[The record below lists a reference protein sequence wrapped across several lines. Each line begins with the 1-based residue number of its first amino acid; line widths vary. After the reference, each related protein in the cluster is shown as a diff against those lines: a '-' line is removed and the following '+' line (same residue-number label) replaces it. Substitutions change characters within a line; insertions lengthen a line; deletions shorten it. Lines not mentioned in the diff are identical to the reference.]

1 MSKNNKII
9 TAAIAVVA
17 LLIIIGAVFASG
29 ILAHDSDDV
38 KSAEYEVNFI
48 DGDDILKSISVKENN
63 LVNRI
68 SDPVKEGYVFTG
80 WYSDKELTNEFD
92 FNDTYITE
100 NTNIYAKWVKSS
112 EPEPGDITFTV
123 TFNTDGGNE
132 IASQIVKKGENAVR
146 PADPIK
152 SGYKFAGWYSDS
164 SFTTEFNFK
173 SPINFDITL
182 YAKFTLNQGGGGGG
196 AITPP
201 PVTSETNYTITY
213 DSNGADGIAPEKQTL
228 KENESITISN
238 GDALTKTGYSFVG
251 WNTKADGTGI
261 NYAAGEPV
269 SFNDLHDNLTLYAK
283 WAVGTYEVDKN
294 NDTVTVTITND
305 QINEIINSSSSDDSI
320 TLVDASAFNT
330 DSVSIDSSVLQNVKE
345 NLSDDNE
352 SNKNKKIEI
361 ALPNASIELG
371 KTAIENILSK
381 SGGTDLSFSASK
393 IDNLDTNVIDKSDVV
408 LDSNSIYEFKIGDG
422 SISTFGEV
430 ITVSIPYDLDG
441 ANEEDIVV
449 YYLKD
454 NELLQIAGKY
464 DPKNKCVNIQTDH
477 FSTFAVG
484 NIGRFTVNFDLDGGV
499 FSDGFKPS
507 DYVYL
512 KFNANIKE
520 ITPTKTGYSFN
531 GWDYNGSIWDFT
543 NDVVK
548 KNISL
553 KATWTQ
559 NSYNIKY
566 ELNGGSSSDYDKKY
580 TIKSETINLG
590 KPVKAGHT
598 FQGWFTDDTLQTPFN
613 YVSGVTCDNLTLY
626 AKWSINEYSVTL
638 LSGEGYKLNYLNN
651 QNADQNIKV
660 KYGDTFSFTL
670 ELDGS
675 SENSNIAVKDI
686 DGNEIRPIDGVY
698 TLNNIT
704 KDQVVAV
711 EGIEADTVDRYN
723 MIFAN
728 EGDAYS
734 VNQKGPVEKGNDFTF
749 TISLTDAYSKSAAL
763 SLQIYGS
770 YDSFALDTSSGNN
783 HTYTIKNVRSDLV
796 IIVNGLEKNTYTVT
810 FMSENKKILDQT
822 VTHGES
828 ASLIENITRPGYI
841 FGGWALDTKG
851 ITIYNNQPITEDTT
865 LYAVWSAGSSN
876 YFIYVYQEKVQYSTD
891 ANKYELIKVE
901 QISEEVD
908 TIVSAKPESYYSILG
923 SSMGFTLNDESILSG
938 KVLADKQLVLS
949 LYFDRVSF
957 TIHFLAPDGTQ
968 YENNVAQIKE
978 KYGCPI
984 FPIKVTLPGNATLN
998 YWYETDETEPFLFST
1013 MPDHDL
1019 SLHSKFTNV
1028 YNLKYDA
1035 NEGKGKLPLT
1045 IGFTNG
1051 TTVILYGPGY
1061 PEDNTYALTRVG
1073 YTFSGWMY
1081 DSKTYQPGNSFIMP
1095 AEDVTLVAE
1104 WTANKYIITF
1114 NSNGGTGSM
1123 NDQPFTYDETKN
1135 LTANTFTK
1143 EGYKFIGWSK
1153 TTDGSVDYADQASVS
1168 NLTSENKAEVTL
1180 YAKWTANQYT
1190 ISFNSNGG
1198 SAVASITAN
1207 YATAVSKPNN
1217 PTKEGYEF
1225 AGWHSDEELTA
1236 EYTFDKMPA
1245 ENITLYAK
1253 WTAKLYDV
1261 TFHYNN
1267 ETDNTTDPVKF
1278 NNLVSEPNVSRLGYT
1293 LEGWYSDSNFST
1305 KWNFETGLMPAEN
1318 IDLYANWNLDTY
1330 TIKLH
1335 NYDDVQ
1341 SIDYDIT
1348 QDVSLPPASREG
1360 CTFKGWFETGSQ
1372 TEFDYVKGTTVGNI
1386 DLYADFTINKYTIT
1400 FNSNGGSEVDP
1411 ITDYYATAVSKPNN
1425 PTKEGHEFTGW
1436 YSDEELTAEYIFD
1449 KIPADNITLYAKWT
1463 KSLYTLTINYVYE
1476 DGSKAYDSYVNI
1488 VEYGETYTVTSPSIE
1503 TLLPDVPTV
1512 TGTMPANDLTI
1523 TITYGNYLINIDGN
1537 NYRTIEDALASAQ
1550 EGDRLILLRDYTIQK
1565 DITIPKGIL
1574 LVLPCSDDDKG
1585 YDLTAEYEDDHNP
1598 DGTMTDDKK
1607 YDHLYRTLT
1616 VSSDATLTVDG
1627 QLLVNAVTGR
1637 AAGGYRVMDITGG
1650 YAQIQLEGNIIVK
1663 DKAILEVCGYVK
1675 GNGQITAESGA
1686 EVRDMYIVQ
1695 HWRGGS
1701 QALAIYNGNDYHKR
1715 DLFPFTEYDCHNI
1728 QSTLRI
1734 DSGASLLGN
1743 VKMHEKLITGYH
1755 YTRFPQ
1761 IDNDNG
1767 LIRLSDGAYL
1777 VRSYDENALNGSNSD
1792 MGRTIYKIYG
1802 GSTFSHSTLVIVG
1815 VELSTKD
1822 YLYPI
1827 DGDLAFELYSGNYFV
1842 NDNFKIMTGAQVSL
1856 YENASLTINA
1866 DNELVFYDEFTDV
1879 KNLQNT
1885 EYPIRHAASLT
1896 LFDNST
1902 LNIYGSFAGIISFEE
1917 SGNAKVNISDN
1928 ATLQVNTSEIN
1939 GYIANDDFRDQTF
1952 FRNLH
1957 FETKYQYEVTFETNG
1972 GSEVTSMKYF
1982 LGDYLEDLPESVK
1995 TGFDFKGWY
2004 LNSNLTQ
2011 KYNYEELTG
2020 NTILYAGWEDS
2031 KYTVSFETNR
2041 GSSIAAQE
2049 ILFNNTVA
2057 KPNEPTRSGY
2067 AFAGWYSDAALESE
2081 YDFSTLVTE
2090 NITLYAKWTAVEYT
2104 VLFIT
2109 NNGENLDSIR
2119 YTADDA
2125 SLNIQEIIKIGY
2137 TFEKW
2142 CIDKE
2147 LTIGFEFKQ
2156 YETSGD
2162 LTLYAKWVPVVYSI
2176 KYYDG
2181 TQLNLDPS
2189 SYAIEDSITLPTI
2202 IKSGYEFAGWR
2213 ENSDLS
2219 GDAIF
2224 TIVEG
2229 TIGNK
2234 VYYASWKESVYSIT
2248 YMDGKNKIENLS
2260 PVSYITT
2267 ERTDLPTPS
2276 KEGYAFNGW
2285 YSDADFENKV
2295 SSIPI
2300 GSTEDKIFYAKFT
2313 INQYTIT
2320 FNSNGGSEV
2329 GAVKQDYGT
2338 TIAKPADPTNTG
2350 YTFAGWF
2357 KDDGTFLQDWNFE
2370 TDTIPVDGTI
2380 LYANWNLDTYTITLH
2395 DGDSTSTVNYD
2406 VTMDSVSL
2414 DKPSKEGYAFKG
2426 WFEKDSQAE
2435 FSYIKG
2441 TTVGNIDLYADF
2453 TINQYT
2459 ITFNSNGGSAVDAVT
2474 QDYGTT
2480 IAKPADP
2487 TKTGYTF
2494 AGWFKDNNTFLQ
2506 EWNFETDTIPVN
2518 GTTLYDKW
2526 TPIVYSVIFDANS
2539 GTGNMSNQTFTYD
2552 ETKNLTAN
2560 TFTKEG
2566 YKFLGWSET
2575 KDKSVKYADQAS
2587 VINLASEN
2595 EAEVTLY
2602 AVWQINQYTITFE
2615 SNGGS
2620 AVTSITQ
2627 NYGTAVNDPEYPTR
2641 EGYTFAGWFTDAEFA
2656 NAYTFG
2662 KMPAENITL
2671 YAKWTINQYTITF
2684 NSNGGSAVN
2693 PIEQNYGTTIEKS
2706 ADPTKEGHSFA
2717 GWFKD
2722 ETLTTA
2728 WNFNTDTMPIN
2739 GTTLYAKWD
2748 VISYNVKY
2756 YVDSE
2761 VFLDKTV
2768 NYGESVPKPTD
2779 PTKTGYAFKGWGEI
2793 PETMPAKN
2801 LEFYAIFEINS
2812 YTITYMIDGVTVNTP
2827 TYKYG
2832 AEISPYQ
2839 PAAQEG
2845 KEFSGWSPA
2854 IPDTMPAYNMTVS
2867 GSFNASM
2874 FTITYYV
2881 DETQYESPQSV
2892 KFGEAVTPMT
2902 APTKEGYTFK
2912 GWDWNGDEEGLGEA
2926 PQTMPAKH
2934 LSIHGYFTINSY
2946 CVTFHHNNGTNNT
2959 TTSVEFNSSITEPNV
2974 SRLGYK
2980 LDGWYLEDSFTTKW
2994 DFNNPMPANDID
3006 LYAKWNLDAYTI
3018 KLHNGS
3024 DVQSISYNITQDVS
3038 LPSASK
3044 EGYTFNGW
3052 FEQNSQAAF
3061 EYIKGTTVG
3070 NKDLYAV
3077 WQINQ
3082 YTITFES
3089 NDGSPVKNITEDYGT
3104 TITKPTDPTKTGY
3117 TFGGWFKDDA
3127 QEAYVFTTIPAEN
3140 ITLYAKWDL
3149 DSYTITYYDGS
3160 SEISN
3165 LDPTSYTIE
3174 SGEITLDAA
3183 TKTGYTFE
3191 GWYVTADLSGTAVTS
3206 IPVNSTGNKVFH
3218 AKFVANSYSVI
3229 FNKNG
3234 GTGSMDPQTFTYG
3247 ISKNLTAN
3255 TFTKEGY
3262 KFLGWSETKDKSV
3275 KYADQ
3280 ASVINLAS
3288 ENEAEVTL
3296 YAVWQINQYTI
3307 TFESNGGSA
3316 VTSITQ
3322 NYGTAVNDPEYPT
3335 REGYTFAGWFTDAEF
3350 ANAYTFG
3357 KMPAENITLYAKWTI
3372 NQYTITFNSNGGSAV
3387 NPIEQNYGTTIEK
3400 SADPTKEGHSFA
3412 GWFKDETLT
3421 TAWNFNTDTMP
3432 INGTT
3437 LYAKWDVIS
3446 YNVKYYVDSEVFLDK
3461 TVNYG
3466 ESVPKPTD
3474 PTKTG
3479 YAFKGWGEIP
3489 ETMPA
3494 KNLEF
3499 YAIFEINSYTITY
3512 MIDGVTVNTPTYKYG
3527 AEISPYQPA
3536 AQEGKEFSGWSPAIP
3551 DTMPAYNMTVSGSF
3565 NASMFTITYYVDET
3579 QYESPQSVKFGE
3591 AVTPMTAPTKEGYTF
3606 KGWDWNGDEEGLGEA
3621 PQTMP
3626 AKHLSI
3632 HGYFTIN
3639 SYCVTFHHNNG
3650 TNNTTTSVE
3659 FNSSIT
3665 EPNVSRLGYKLDG
3678 WYLED
3683 SFTTKWDFNNPM
3695 PANDIDLYA
3704 KWNLDA
3710 YTIKLHNGSDVQSI
3724 SYNIT
3729 QDVSLPSASKEGY
3742 TFNGWFEQNSQAA
3755 FEYIKGTTV
3764 GNKDLYAV
3772 WQINQ
3777 YTITFESND
3786 GSPVKN
3792 ITEDYGSEITKP
3804 TDPTKTGYTFG
3815 GWFTDN
3821 GTFNNE
3827 YSFTTIPA
3835 KNITL
3840 YAKWTAKSY
3849 NVTFH
3854 CNNGIDNTTTSV
3866 EFDNLVAEPKN
3877 VSRLGYTLDG
3887 WYSDESFTTIWDF
3900 NADKMPAENIDLYA
3914 KWTLITYKISFNL
3927 AGGPGSIQD
3936 MDYTVEISIT
3946 LPTPTREGYVFMG
3959 WYENDGK
3966 FEYIMGQTLGNH
3978 SLVAKWTAE
3987 NYTITYMDGDS
3998 ELTAESGWP
4007 ITYTSERAT
4016 DLPASATKTGYK
4028 FAGWYTNAD
4037 CSGDPVT
4044 SIPAQSTGDKVFYA
4058 KWTPITYTVIFDANG
4073 GTGSMSNQTFTY
4085 DEAKSL
4091 SENTFTKDY
4100 HSFIGW
4106 SLVADGDVK
4115 YGNSETVSGLIAEEN
4130 GQVRLYAVWTP
4141 TKYKITYDLDGGINN
4156 PENISEYTYETET
4169 ISILP
4174 PSKEGYTIKN
4184 WTRILPDGT
4193 EKSSK
4198 GEAVVI
4204 TNKGTYLQC
4213 RELGGRIDFGD
4224 LHLIANY
4231 TINQY
4236 TITFNSNG
4244 GSEVSAVTQDYNT
4257 PVTKPDNPTKTGYT
4271 FAGWYKDN
4279 NTFHEKW
4286 DFNTDKVPAENITLY
4301 ARWAT
4306 GTNTITLP
4314 HDPVSGCDFT
4324 AKAVSGYDENN
4335 VYSGDDFRFTVTFTT
4350 SLGNYIPVIFWGSNT
4365 IIGPDSQTGLT
4376 YEYTIPNVTGSISL
4390 TLELADT
4397 TALKNLVSS
4406 SSSSDYK
4413 LSFDGNW
4420 TLTVS
4425 ISNPNADASE
4435 LISSI
4440 SNAISVADLPINRTD
4455 SVKDT
4460 KMPLLQYL
4468 PDDATL
4474 WENNLAEYIVYA
4486 GGYKIVFK
4494 QDADAIE
4501 EAKIQYLAEIAQI
4514 VRLLRENPTYY
4525 PFMGYVDE
4533 TLSTSV
4539 GIEKLPDGSD
4549 QKYLE
4554 IAVLRFFINDIDDS
4568 DTDDPNTPFELG
4580 IMGALSSN
4588 VPTLLAII
4596 GHGDLQYGSYA
4607 ATTDFSNT
4615 DPVKFGQKLVDA
4627 NGNLNYAYA
4636 AGLYSVALDLLNQM
4650 NIPLKTIYA
4659 PLSDCFD
4666 ENNQGF
4672 GGYANQYCTSETNGI
4687 RYTDAYHLRFTH
4699 YYTDDSYEKDDS
4711 GKFTVPVT
4719 DPIRVKNL
4727 HEITSDEDVLLKYT
4741 GPKNVLMDYTFEIVK
4756 ALNDNTPLPDEVI
4769 NSIYSYEFSRFMK
4782 GEVIVIDE
4790 TSGYSQNNLT
4800 ITSTDGSDVQ
4810 WYNDHSFIMPEGD
4823 VTITINQ

>member
-2338 TIAKPADPTNTG
+2338 AIAKPADPTNTG

-3307 TFESNGGSA
+3307 TFESN
-3316 VTSITQ
+3316 
-3322 NYGTAVNDPEYPT
+3322 
-3335 REGYTFAGWFTDAEF
+3335 
-3350 ANAYTFG
+3350 
-3357 KMPAENITLYAKWTI
+3357 
-3372 NQYTITFNSNGGSAV
+3372 
-3387 NPIEQNYGTTIEK
+3387 
-3400 SADPTKEGHSFA
+3400 
-3412 GWFKDETLT
+3412 
-3421 TAWNFNTDTMP
+3421 
-3432 INGTT
+3432 
-3437 LYAKWDVIS
+3437 
-3446 YNVKYYVDSEVFLDK
+3446 
-3461 TVNYG
+3461 
-3466 ESVPKPTD
+3466 
-3474 PTKTG
+3474 
-3479 YAFKGWGEIP
+3479 
-3489 ETMPA
+3489 
-3494 KNLEF
+3494 
-3499 YAIFEINSYTITY
+3499 
-3512 MIDGVTVNTPTYKYG
+3512 
-3527 AEISPYQPA
+3527 
-3536 AQEGKEFSGWSPAIP
+3536 
-3551 DTMPAYNMTVSGSF
+3551 
-3565 NASMFTITYYVDET
+3565 
-3579 QYESPQSVKFGE
+3579 
-3591 AVTPMTAPTKEGYTF
+3591 
-3606 KGWDWNGDEEGLGEA
+3606 
-3621 PQTMP
+3621 
-3626 AKHLSI
+3626 
-3632 HGYFTIN
+3632 
-3639 SYCVTFHHNNG
+3639 
-3650 TNNTTTSVE
+3650 
-3659 FNSSIT
+3659 
-3665 EPNVSRLGYKLDG
+3665 
-3678 WYLED
+3678 
-3683 SFTTKWDFNNPM
+3683 
-3695 PANDIDLYA
+3695 
-3704 KWNLDA
+3704 
-3710 YTIKLHNGSDVQSI
+3710 
-3724 SYNIT
+3724 
-3729 QDVSLPSASKEGY
+3729 
-3742 TFNGWFEQNSQAA
+3742 
-3755 FEYIKGTTV
+3755 
-3764 GNKDLYAV
+3764 
-3772 WQINQ
+3772 
-3777 YTITFESND
+3777 D

-3792 ITEDYGSEITKP
+3792 ITEDYGTTITKP